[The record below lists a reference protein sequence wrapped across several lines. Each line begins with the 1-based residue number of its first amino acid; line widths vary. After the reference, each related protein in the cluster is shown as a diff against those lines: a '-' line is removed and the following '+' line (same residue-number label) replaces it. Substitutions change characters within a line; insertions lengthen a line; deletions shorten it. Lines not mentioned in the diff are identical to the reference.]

1 MAVGIRF
8 ANPRRLMLER
18 IRAEERARVED
29 LVRGKPKPLEL
40 SLWAELAR
48 EGKTPEERAGPAFVE
63 PRWLNLD

>member
-1 MAVGIRF
+1 MAVRISF

-18 IRAEERARVED
+18 IRAEEGARID
-29 LVRGKPKPLEL
+29 AMVRGERKPLEL

-48 EGKTPEERAGPAFVE
+48 EGKTPNEKAGPAFVE